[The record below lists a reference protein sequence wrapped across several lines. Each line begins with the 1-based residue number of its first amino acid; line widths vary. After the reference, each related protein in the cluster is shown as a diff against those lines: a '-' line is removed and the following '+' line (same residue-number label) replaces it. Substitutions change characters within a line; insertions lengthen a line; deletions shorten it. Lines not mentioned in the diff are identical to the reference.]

1 MTGPV
6 AFTLFSIFTAL
17 QFTVATLP
25 IALRSIAEAKVCFD
39 RFKTFLMLP
48 EHEHPQNTENPED
61 AANADYAIEMED
73 FNAARE
79 VVPETKEEKKKD
91 EEKEKMLKDQE
102 STVQVLFN
110 VNLKVKPGE
119 LLGVA
124 GPVGSGKSSLISALM
139 GELTKLSGVSNV
151 KGRLALVPQQA
162 WIFSGTVRENIL
174 FGSKYNQETFDEV
187 IEASALKPDLDNWSN
202 GDQAEVGERG
212 LTLSGGQKQR
222 ISLARA
228 LYAVLDDQKRENAR
242 FVVLLDDPLSAVDA
256 KVAKHIF
263 DEAIVKLLKDHTV
276 ILVTHGMQFLAKCD
290 QVAFLKKVEG
300 TTGGSI
306 TEFGTYE
313 TLMKNGKDFIHM
325 QSYDQSTKLDKVQNA
340 ENDDENLRKRTIS
353 VTSEDPTEEST
364 DQKVVEEESDQMN
377 AGWAV
382 LLKYFE
388 ACGGYLVM
396 FFIFFIVFLFTLVR
410 LFTSIWLQHWLDQGD
425 GQATQRTSNATLTN
439 EEVLGNIADNP
450 DLWKYQ
456 TIHGMSLV
464 VLVLIGLW
472 KGIMMALALL
482 KGSSRLHEKM
492 LKRVMRC
499 PISFFDSTPAGR
511 VINRFS
517 KDMDELDVRMP
528 YYTEFVVQAIFLCL
542 TQIFVVCAVYPL
554 FVFVV
559 LAIVATFVFFD
570 VCMNR
575 GVLETRKLENKTKS
589 PVLTDI
595 TSILPGIPVIRGFE
609 RQSVFQNKFDANLN
623 RHLSA
628 QLLFRFSN
636 RWYAFRMDLLG
647 TLTILI
653 TASVCVFNKGQVTPA
668 QAGLALANIFQVA
681 TFIPFVMRMKA
692 DFRARFNSVERVC
705 EYADDLEEE
714 AAEKSDVDLKDWPS
728 QGRLEIQNM
737 SYRYKA
743 NMPLVLKDISLT
755 VQPGSKVGV
764 VGRTGA
770 GKTTLFSAILRLTE
784 LDSGMIKI
792 DDIDVS
798 KIGLSE
804 LRSVIAVIPQDPVL
818 FQGSI
823 RYNLDPFDQYDDQAI
838 WSAVQKSHLS
848 DKIKESNEGLEMK
861 VANDGDN
868 LSVGEKQLLCLA
880 RALLRQ
886 NKILLLDEATASV
899 DVETDYKIQA
909 TIKEAFADC
918 TVVTIAHRIHT
929 VMNYD
934 QIIVLKKGLMIEH
947 GSPDELLK
955 KADGAFTSMVNSAQM
970 NDK

>member
-1 MTGPV
+1 MEFHYRNTDFVLTGPV

-48 EHEHPQNTENPED
+48 EHEHPQSTENPED
-61 AANADYAIEMED
+61 GENDYAIEMEN

-79 VVPETKEEKKKD
+79 VVLETKEEKKTNGKPEEKKD
-91 EEKEKMLKDQE
+91 DEKEKLLKDQE
-102 STVQVLFN
+102 STIQVLFN

-119 LLGVA
+119 LLGVS
-124 GPVGSGKSSLISALM
+124 GGVGSGKSSLISAIM

-187 IEASALKPDLDNWSN
+187 IEASALKQDLDNWSN

-263 DEAIVKLLKDHTV
+263 DEAIIGLLKDHTV

-313 TLMKNGKDFIHM
+313 TLMENGKDFIHM
-325 QSYDQSTKLDKVQNA
+325 QSYDQSTKMDKVQNA
-340 ENDDENLRKRTIS
+340 EDTKNDENLRKRTVSI
-353 VTSEDPTEEST
+353 TSDDPTEETT
-364 DQKVVEEESDQMN
+364 DQKVIEEESDQMN

-388 ACGGYLVM
+388 ACGGYVVM

-425 GQATQRTSNATLTN
+425 GQAAQRSNFTNNMTN
-439 EEVLGNIADNP
+439 EEILGNIADNP

-499 PISFFDSTPAGR
+499 PMSFFDSTPAGR

-517 KDMDELDVRMP
+517 KDMDEMDVRMP
-528 YYTEFVVQAIFLCL
+528 YYTEFV
-542 TQIFVVCAVYPL
+542 
-554 FVFVV
+554 
-559 LAIVATFVFFD
+559 
-570 VCMNR
+570 
-575 GVLETRKLENKTKS
+575 
-589 PVLTDI
+589 
-595 TSILPGIPVIRGFE
+595 
-609 RQSVFQNKFDANLN
+609 
-623 RHLSA
+623 
-628 QLLFRFSN
+628 
-636 RWYAFRMDLLG
+636 
-647 TLTILI
+647 
-653 TASVCVFNKGQVTPA
+653 
-668 QAGLALANIFQVA
+668 
-681 TFIPFVMRMKA
+681 
-692 DFRARFNSVERVC
+692 
-705 EYADDLEEE
+705 
-714 AAEKSDVDLKDWPS
+714 
-728 QGRLEIQNM
+728 
-737 SYRYKA
+737 
-743 NMPLVLKDISLT
+743 
-755 VQPGSKVGV
+755 
-764 VGRTGA
+764 
-770 GKTTLFSAILRLTE
+770 GKTF
-784 LDSGMIKI
+784 DFVCFDGK
-792 DDIDVS
+792 
-798 KIGLSE
+798 SE
-804 LRSVIAVIPQDPVL
+804 
-818 FQGSI
+818 
-823 RYNLDPFDQYDDQAI
+823 PFRN
-838 WSAVQKSHLS
+838 H
-848 DKIKESNEGLEMK
+848 
-861 VANDGDN
+861 
-868 LSVGEKQLLCLA
+868 
-880 RALLRQ
+880 
-886 NKILLLDEATASV
+886 
-899 DVETDYKIQA
+899 
-909 TIKEAFADC
+909 
-918 TVVTIAHRIHT
+918 
-929 VMNYD
+929 VMNVA
-934 QIIVLKKGLMIEH
+934 I
-947 GSPDELLK
+947 
-955 KADGAFTSMVNSAQM
+955 
-970 NDK
+970 